1 VGPLVFIGFENY
13 RLLLED
19 KVFWQAMLNG
29 VILFFM
35 YVPIQTFLA
44 IVLAV
49 ILNSKRVKGFR
60 IFRTVIFMP
69 FISSMVAAGFVFQL
83 LFSSRNGLFNAVLAV
98 IHIPAIPWLDS
109 VWGARVA
116 LCALVVW
123 AWLGWNM
130 VIILAGLQTVPAEL
144 NDAALVDG
152 ATPIQAFF
160 KITIP
165 LLRPVILFCVVTSTI
180 GSFNFFGELMSLFR
194 TTGGVGPM
202 NATIT
207 PLLAVFGQAFR
218 NFRFGYA
225 SSQAYVYFALIFIVT
240 LFQLRLNKDDQ

>member
-1 VGPLVFIGFENY
+1 
-13 RLLLED
+13 
-19 KVFWQAMLNG
+19 
-29 VILFFM
+29 
-35 YVPIQTFLA
+35 
-44 IVLAV
+44 
-49 ILNSKRVKGFR
+49 
-60 IFRTVIFMP
+60 
-69 FISSMVAAGFVFQL
+69 
-83 LFSSRNGLFNAVLAV
+83 
-98 IHIPAIPWLDS
+98 
-109 VWGARVA
+109 
-116 LCALVVW
+116 
-123 AWLGWNM
+123 M